1 MQAFQ
6 MAGQAL
12 QLVGTLAGGSEA
24 EKVGNYNAEGFERQA
39 AATRLA
45 AGERENLTRQ
55 RGARTLADQRAALLQ
70 GGVSP
75 TTGTALIGVQQ
86 NAVDAELDALTVR
99 YEGLMEAQG
108 LQSQAAMSRY
118 EGKSKK
124 RQAYISAAGQ
134 LMSAS
139 SQYLGKKQAP
149 APVETRDLSRYT
161 VKR

>member
-12 QLVGTLAGGSEA
+12 QLFGTITAGQEA
-24 EKVGNYNAEGFERQA
+24 QAVGNYNAEGFERQA

-55 RGARTLADQRAALLQ
+55 RGARTLSDQRAALLQ

-134 LMSAS
+134 LLSAS
-139 SQYLGKKQAP
+139 SGYMNQKQMP
-149 APVETRDLSRYT
+149 APVESRDLSRYT
-161 VKR
+161 VR